1 MSVNKNIML
10 TLTEA
15 EIEQLENL
23 SFIMG
28 CSKSRVVSQAL
39 NMLSSELK
47 MLKSEETPNQTGGK
61 DAIHKA

>member
-10 TLTEA
+10 TLTQA

-23 SFIMG
+23 SFTMG

-39 NMLSSELK
+39 NMLSSELE
-47 MLKSEETPNQTGGK
+47 MLKTKEVSEKTGGR
-61 DAIHKA
+61 DAIYKA